1 MMRSAGRRRHG
12 TVRHLSPEHLAAL
25 AATATASGAAVWAAR
40 RDAGAWAVPASRAL
54 AVAILAAYLTEA
66 AAYALRGDWTV
77 RVNLPLHLT
86 DVATLT
92 AVAALWRP
100 RPLLVELVFLW
111 GLTAALAAVLTP
123 DLDPDLPALFA
134 VTFYVTHGGAVAA
147 ACLLV
152 PGRRLPVRP
161 GAARRVFALTAALAV
176 VAGAADLLTGGN
188 YLFLRRPPSSGSLL
202 DLMGPWPW
210 YIVAAAA
217 LALAL
222 FLALEALAGTLSA
235 RAAGPSGTRGP
246 TTAR

>member
-1 MMRSAGRRRHG
+1 M
-12 TVRHLSPEHLAAL
+12 RHLSPEHLAAL
-25 AATATASGAAVWAAR
+25 AATASRLLRSGLGAR

-54 AVAILAAYLTEA
+54 AVAILAAYLVEA
-66 AAYALRGDWTV
+66 AAYALRGEWTL

-86 DVATLT
+86 DAVTLA

-134 VTFYVTHGGAVAA
+134 VTFYVTHGGAIAA

-152 PGRRLPVRP
+152 LGRRLRLRP
-161 GAARRVFALTAALAV
+161 GAAWRTFAATAALALA
-176 VAGAADLLTGGN
+176 AGAADLLTGGN
-188 YLFLRRPPSSGSLL
+188 YMFLRRPPASGSLL

-210 YIVAAAA
+210 YIATAAA

-222 FLALEALAGTLSA
+222 FLALEALAGMLSA
-235 RAAGPSGTRGP
+235 RAAAPSGTQGP